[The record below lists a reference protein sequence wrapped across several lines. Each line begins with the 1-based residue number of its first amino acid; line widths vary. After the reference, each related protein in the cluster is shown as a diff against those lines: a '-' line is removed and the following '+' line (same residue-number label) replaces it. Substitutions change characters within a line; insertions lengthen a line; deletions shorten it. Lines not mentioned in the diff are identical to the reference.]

1 MADLTPEQI
10 MEMLDAFYP
19 YKDRFPLHRAI
30 PASPVPRDQV
40 LEQVRTMASEE
51 DALGDT
57 GKVSGTLYLGDH
69 EQYRFLTSVFEQ
81 FAHANVLQR
90 DMYPSSTKFEGEIVA
105 MTASML
111 GGDASTVGVITSGG
125 SESLMNPMLVY
136 RERGRDLKG
145 ITEPEII
152 IPNSAH
158 VAIDK
163 ACHYFGITLLRAP
176 LRDDYLVDVDWVRQ
190 HITPNTVALVGSAG
204 SYPYGLVDPIT
215 ELGQLALQHDIGL
228 HVDGCLGGFVLP
240 WIARLG
246 HDVPPFDFRVPG
258 VTSMSADTHKFGFAL
273 KGTSVLLYRDAN
285 LRRYQYFTFP
295 DWPGGLYISPGM
307 SGSRSGGLI
316 AATWAA
322 MLSTGEQGYLDAAS
336 RIFDTAQ
343 KIKAAV
349 QSQPELAL
357 FGDGQTFLVGF
368 GAARP
373 VEDGGVDI
381 FAVNDGL
388 AARGWR
394 LNPDQ
399 LPSGLHFCVTLPNTR
414 PGLAEEFA
422 TDLEAAVQYARDH
435 AGEPARS
442 GALYGMAGSPAGNEQ
457 LGWLLSGALDAM
469 YAVPTASVPPAT
481 PTTAEASAAT
491 EG

>member
-19 YKDRFPLHRAI
+19 YKDRFALHRSI
-30 PASPVPRDQV
+30 PTEPLPRDQV

-69 EQYRFLTSVFEQ
+69 EQYRFLTQVFEQ

-105 MTASML
+105 MTAAML
-111 GGDASTVGVITSGG
+111 GGDESTVGVITSGG

-136 RERGRDLKG
+136 RERGRGLKG

-158 VAIDK
+158 VAIDN
-163 ACHYFGITLLRAP
+163 ACHYFGIRLLRAP
-176 LRDDYLVDVDWVRQ
+176 LRDDYLVDVDWVRD
-190 HITPNTVALVGSAG
+190 HITPSTVALVGSAG

-215 ELGQLALQHDIGL
+215 ELGELALQHDIGL

-273 KGTSVLLYRDAN
+273 KGTSVLLYRDAG

-322 MLSTGEQGYLDAAS
+322 MLSTGEQGYLDAAG
-336 RIFDTAQ
+336 RIYDTAQ
-343 KIKAAV
+343 KIKAVV
-349 QSQPELAL
+349 QAQPELAL

-368 GAARP
+368 GAAQA
-373 VEDGGVDI
+373 VQDGGVDI
-381 FAVNDGL
+381 FLVNDGL

-399 LPSGLHFCVTLPNTR
+399 LPAGLHFCVTLPNTR

-422 TDLEAAVQYARDH
+422 TDVAAAVQYAKDH

-469 YAVPTASVPPAT
+469 YAVPAPSQPAQ
-481 PTTAEASAAT
+481 

>member
-1 MADLTPEQI
+1 MAELTPEQV
-10 MEMLDAFYP
+10 MEMLAAFYP
-19 YKDRFPLHRAI
+19 YKDRFTLNRAI
-30 PASPVPRDQV
+30 PAHGLSREDV
-40 LEQVRTMASEE
+40 LAQVRAMAHEE
-51 DALGDT
+51 DVLGDT

-69 EQYRFLTSVFEQ
+69 DQYRFLTEVFQQ

-105 MTASML
+105 MTATML
-111 GGDASTVGVITSGG
+111 GGDENTVGVLTSGG
-125 SESLMNPMLVY
+125 TESLMNPMLVY
-136 RERGRDLKG
+136 RERGRTRG

-163 ACHYFGITLLRAP
+163 ACHYFGIRLLRAP
-176 LRDDYLVDVDWVRQ
+176 LREDYLVDLDWVRD

-204 SYPYGLVDPIT
+204 SYPYGLVDPIPT
-215 ELGQLALQHDIGL
+215 LGELAQQHDIGL

-246 HDVPPFDFRVPG
+246 HPVPAFDLSVPG

-273 KGTSVLLYRDAN
+273 KGTSVLLYRDAE
-285 LRRYQYFTFP
+285 LRRHQYFTFP

-322 MLSTGEQGYLDAAS
+322 MLSTGEAGYLDAAD
-336 RIFDTAQ
+336 RIYRTTQ
-343 KIKAAV
+343 KIRSAV
-349 QSQPELAL
+349 LAQPELTL

-368 GAARP
+368 GAAQRI
-373 VEDGGVDI
+373 EDGGVDI
-381 FAVNDGL
+381 FLVNDGL

-399 LPSGLHFCVTLPNTR
+399 LPAGLHFCVTLPNTR
-414 PGLAEEFA
+414 EGLAEEFA
-422 TDLEAAVQYARDH
+422 DDLAAAVRYAQDH

-469 YAVPTASVPPAT
+469 YAVPGPGLVPDEPAD
-481 PTTAEASAAT
+481 PPES
-491 EG
+491 